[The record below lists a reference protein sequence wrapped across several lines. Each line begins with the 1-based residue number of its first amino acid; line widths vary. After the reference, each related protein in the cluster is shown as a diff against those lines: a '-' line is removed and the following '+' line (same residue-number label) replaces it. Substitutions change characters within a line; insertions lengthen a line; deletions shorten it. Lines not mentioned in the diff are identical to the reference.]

1 MKLLSR
7 IAIPLIALTSPAL
20 MACPEYLDHEMRRL
34 SSKETINFCEA
45 YSGKAMLIVNTA
57 SNCGYTPQ
65 FDGLEALHR
74 EYQDKGLVVI
84 GFSSDD
90 FFQEENDEGDVATVC
105 YEKYDVSFPMMATSG
120 VRGKDANPV
129 FRGLGEAAG
138 YPSWNFNKYVVD
150 TQGNVVEHFGSN
162 VGPDSQ
168 KLRGS
173 IDAALASAD

>member
-1 MKLLSR
+1 MNIVYR
-7 IAIPLIALTSPAL
+7 ISALVFALASTSAL
-20 MACPEYLDHEMRRL
+20 ACPDYLNNEMRRL
-34 SSKETINFCEA
+34 SSKETINFCEDYA
-45 YSGKAMLIVNTA
+45 GKAMLIVNTA

-129 FRGLGEAAG
+129 FRGLGEAKG
-138 YPSWNFNKYVVD
+138 YPTWNFNKYVVD
-150 TQGNVVEHFGSN
+150 TEGNVVEHFGSN

-168 KLRGS
+168 KLRGT
-173 IDAALASAD
+173 INAALAAAD